1 MAIDLSGFDEVV
13 DEPKALDLSG
23 FDEVVDEPRALDLSG
38 FDAADS
44 VQSSALDLSG
54 FDEEEGPSAGD
65 IVKGVGVEV
74 GAGVG
79 GSVIGGIIG
88 GTLGSVI
95 PGAGTAAGA
104 VIGASLGGATASF
117 FGSLLAQDIEGQEDK
132 SMGRAIAAAFIGAV
146 PGGVGKGIKGGMTLG
161 KVATREAAKGAAF
174 GVTDATARAVIDEG
188 RLPTPGEL
196 AQFGGAGAL
205 FGGAL
210 GGVTTKIGQKFA
222 GKTPQQI
229 DDAIAREEIT
239 FKDLSFFPKDIPNTK
254 KTPPPLPETRGGNVQ
269 YHGTSK
275 PITKFGEYY
284 DNYSSN
290 NIYGQGFYTTDAMDI
305 ARGYTAKGLG
315 QDAVIYKIEETQP
328 VNFLDINKVTAK
340 ELSEISGT
348 NNLNE
353 VLDGLD
359 DLPESASGSD
369 LYDWLRLNVDAPKD
383 EIQEIFSIIQDN
395 LMGKGYGGIKHIGGL
410 KTNNAPHNVKIYFDA
425 KNQLRTEESMRF
437 DVPELVQLNK
447 RLKQLIIERRDL
459 PYDGSQDLK
468 WMNERVAV
476 GKRIAE
482 LEKPKPTMEGI
493 VLRGIQETKDG
504 ARSRAA
510 AQALTQPQANLG
522 TMGKIL
528 ASVAPSKF
536 VGTKA
541 QQATIDFSRIIKT
554 AEEISG
560 RIGAKTA
567 RAIKKD
573 PLLEAPI
580 NKFLDTGEMS
590 DDVARVLGPDLTKYN
605 KARVALQKEA
615 IQLIDDGAYKSLD
628 NEARKKLRDTIDDSM
643 NSSQLYARREYK
655 AFLDPNY
662 KPSGKQEQAARNE
675 LINAF
680 IAQGDDNATAFAK
693 ANKRIDDLKDGFA
706 STKKE
711 DPRKFFGSS
720 VDSVFKKKKNPGEA
734 ERIWLGEVRD
744 PVERMRGTLT
754 GVAKS
759 VARER
764 TNVILGKELLDAGIA
779 STSKVDDDMVE
790 IVLRGTGQEGSG
802 LYAYPQVQTAL
813 NELYV
818 GNGSEKMDNI
828 FLNGLQDLYRAG
840 VGLSKGVKVLLN
852 TVAYPVQVYGNTA
865 NLLGMG
871 INPFNKA
878 GRGLRLALADVP
890 LISRALEG
898 LENTPKARKALLDEL
913 EDMAKYG
920 IKNANILE
928 SDIRSTLDSGPFS
941 KWLQKGLDPFGKA
954 YQTADTMGRYVGWKA
969 NQNTIEKIFPGV
981 SDEAKKKMAAMMI
994 NDTYQNYDKLSNVV
1008 RTLSRWGVMPQFASF
1023 TAEFARNQYNQG
1035 KMIARMLAGNFGQ
1048 EFSTELGEANVKQMR
1063 SIGIKRLA
1071 SLLGVYG
1078 ATYAGIEG
1086 VKAASGVD
1094 DKKEEALRDVVYA
1107 PWDKNRNQLVKL
1119 DKGGRTG
1126 WVANP
1131 SYVVPHAL
1139 GLSALQA
1146 GLNGDSEQSVIGLMA
1161 EELVGDGS
1169 FIFQEAYQAL
1179 ANRDERG
1186 ELISEQVDELDQAR
1200 ERLTFFLT
1208 ESFRPGFSRELKK
1221 IQKARLG
1228 KGDLT
1233 LKEAGARQLGARIN
1247 PFDVGEAA
1255 TFTVRNTNTLSNK
1268 AKSRYNSLLKF
1279 GDSSEA
1285 ELNEVYNRS
1294 NEIYSDAFV
1303 ALSKNNKS
1311 LSELGYNENERIKIF
1326 KDGGISSKRILEIL
1340 TNSPSDL
1347 PRTSKQSTS
1356 EIYNEQGETM
1366 QQKRSNIMK
1375 SMRTDP
1381 QTGKRLM
1388 SMWVREKRNASKGL
1402 NQRDMLMRY
1411 MDADEKVDYLS
1422 KNPGMINEFKR
1433 KNMLSNE
1440 VLRALRIKGAM

>member
-13 DEPKALDLSG
+13 DEPKT
-23 FDEVVDEPRALDLSG
+23 LDLSG
-38 FDAADS
+38 FDAVDA
-44 VQSSALDLSG
+44 VQPSELDLSG
-54 FDEEEGPSAGD
+54 FDDKVAPEEPSAGD

-104 VIGASLGGATASF
+104 LAGSIIGGATASF

-132 SMGRAIAAAFIGAV
+132 SMGRALAAAAIGAV
-146 PGGVGKGIKGGMTLG
+146 PGGVGKGAQGGMRLSSI
-161 KVATREAAKGAAF
+161 ALREAGKGAAF

-188 RLPTPGEL
+188 RLPTAGEL

-239 FKDLSFFPKDIPNTK
+239 FKDLSFFPEQVQAKGPAARTLKFKEDIPNEQWLNDK
-254 KTPPPLPETRGGNVQ
+254 IEYVIDRGTNRSGSPRLGSTTG
-269 YHGTSK
+269 YFKDLK
-275 PITKFGEYY
+275 PIKLPLETTKNVEGYNGEHLRL
-284 DNYSSN
+284 D
-290 NIYGQGFYTTDAMDI
+290 
-305 ARGYTAKGLG
+305 
-315 QDAVIYKIEETQP
+315 QP
-328 VNFLDINKVTAK
+328 KVDKLAK
-340 ELSEISGT
+340 ELATDGKFKSSPLIGIAYNGKPYIIEGNHRIAASQQVGIPIDI
-348 NNLNE
+348 E
-353 VLDGLD
+353 V
-359 DLPESASGSD
+359 
-369 LYDWLRLNVDAPKD
+369 K
-383 EIQEIFSIIQDN
+383 
-395 LMGKGYGGIKHIGGL
+395 
-410 KTNNAPHNVKIYFDA
+410 YFDGGQRKA
-425 KNQLRTEESMRF
+425 
-437 DVPELVQLNK
+437 
-447 RLKQLIIERRDL
+447 I
-459 PYDGSQDLK
+459 DG
-468 WMNERVAV
+468 W
-476 GKRIAE
+476 
-482 LEKPKPTMEGI
+482 KPAQIKETPASTFSPSLQGI
-493 VLRGIQETKDG
+493 VEKTMLRSIQETKDG

-573 PLLEAPI
+573 PSLEAPI

-605 KARVALQKEA
+605 EARVALQKEA

-628 NEARKKLRDTIDDSM
+628 DEARETLKKTIDDSM

-675 LINAF
+675 LVNAF

-764 TNVILGKELLDAGIA
+764 TNVILGKELVDAGIA
-779 STSKVDDDMVE
+779 STTKVDDDMVE

-852 TVAYPVQVYGNTA
+852 TVAYPVQVYGNSA

-871 INPFNKA
+871 INPFSIKE
-878 GRGLRLALADVP
+878 GSRGLRLALADVP

-898 LENTPKARKALLDEL
+898 LENTPKARKAFLDEL

-969 NQNTIEKIFPGV
+969 NQNTVRKMFPNAGEEV
-981 SDEAKKKMAAMMI
+981 VKKQAAMMI

-1048 EFSTELGEANVKQMR
+1048 EFGELGSANVARMR
-1063 SIGIKRLA
+1063 AEGTKRLA

-1094 DKKEEALRDVVYA
+1094 KKKEEALRDVVYA

-1179 ANRDERG
+1179 ANRNERG

-1268 AKSRYNSLLKF
+1268 AKSRYTSLLKF
-1279 GDSSEA
+1279 GDPSEA

-1294 NEIYSDAFV
+1294 NEIYSDAFA
-1303 ALSKNNKS
+1303 ALSKNNES
-1311 LSELGYNENERIKIF
+1311 LSALGYNENERIQIL

-1356 EIYNEQGETM
+1356 EIYNEQGDTM

-1375 SMRTDP
+1375 YIRTDP

-1388 SMWVREKRNASKGL
+1388 SMWVREKRNAGKGV

-1422 KNPGMINEFKR
+1422 KNPGMINELKR

-1440 VLRALRIKGAM
+1440 VLRALRIKGSM

>member
-1 MAIDLSGFDEVV
+1 MAIDLSVL
-13 DEPKALDLSG
+13 DEPESSIDLSVLDDPQSSVDVSAI
-23 FDEVVDEPRALDLSG
+23 DEQPKIDLS
-38 FDAADS
+38 
-44 VQSSALDLSG
+44 VL
-54 FDEEEGPSAGD
+54 EEEGPTTGD
-65 IVKGVGVEV
+65 IIKGVGVEV

-104 VIGASLGGATASF
+104 LAGSIIGGATASF
-117 FGSLLAQDIEGQEDK
+117 FGSLLAQDIEGLEDK
-132 SMGRAIAAAFIGAV
+132 SMGRAIAAAAIGAV
-146 PGGVGKGIKGGMTLG
+146 PGGVGKGIKGSMTLG

-188 RLPTPGEL
+188 RLPTAEEL
-196 AQFGGAGAL
+196 VQFGGAGAL

-254 KTPPPLPETRGGNVQ
+254 KTPPPLPETRGGNIQ
-269 YHGTSK
+269 YHGTTSNIGK
-275 PITKFGEYY
+275 TGIIS
-284 DNYSSN
+284 DAYSSD

-305 ARGYTAKGLG
+305 AKGYTKKGLG
-315 QDAVIYKIEETQP
+315 ENAVIYQVKEKAP
-328 VNFLDINKVTAK
+328 VKFLDLNAVTAR
-340 ELSEISGT
+340 ELSERAEVVSLPQVQDA
-348 NNLNE
+348 LN
-353 VLDGLD
+353 
-359 DLPESASGSD
+359 DLPEGATGTD
-369 LYDWLRLNVDAPKD
+369 LYDWIRQNVDLPKD
-383 EIQEIFSIIQDN
+383 EIQEIFFSIQDN
-395 LMGKGYGGIKHIGGL
+395 LTIKGFGGVSHIGG
-410 KTNNAPHNVKIYFDA
+410 KFSGKNPHRVKIYFDP
-425 KNQLRTEESMRF
+425 KNQIDVTESIRF
-437 DVPELVQLNK
+437 DVPELTQLK
-447 RLKQLIIERRDL
+447 RAQVRWRKSRSEL
-459 PYDGSQDLK
+459 PYADGAAEQE
-468 WMNERVAV
+468 WRRQ
-476 GKRIAE
+476 GKRIQDRITE

-573 PLLEAPI
+573 PSLEAPI

-590 DDVARVLGPDLTKYN
+590 DDVAKVLGADLRKYEE
-605 KARVALQKEA
+605 ARIALQKEA

-628 NEARKKLRDTIDDSM
+628 NEARETLRKTIDDSM

-662 KPSGKQEQAARNE
+662 KPSAKQEQAARNE
-675 LINAF
+675 LVNAF

-779 STSKVDDDMVE
+779 STSKLNDDMVE

-828 FLNGLQDLYRAG
+828 FLNGIQDLYRAG

-865 NLLGMG
+865 NLMGMG
-871 INPFNKA
+871 INPFSNVP
-878 GRGLRLALADVP
+878 RGLRLALADVP
-890 LISRALEG
+890 LVSRAMEG
-898 LENTPKARKALLDEL
+898 LDKTPKARKALLDEL
-913 EDMAKYG
+913 EEMAKYG

-928 SDIRSTLDSGPFS
+928 SDIRSTLDAGPFS
-941 KWLQKGLDPFGKA
+941 KWLQKGLDPVGKA
-954 YQTADTMGRYVGWKA
+954 YQVPDTLGRYVGWKA
-969 NQNTIEKIFPGV
+969 NQNTIRKMFPNA
-981 SDEAKKKMAAMMI
+981 SDEVVKKQAAMMI

-1023 TAEFARNQYNQG
+1023 TSEFARNQYNQG
-1035 KMIARMLAGNFGQ
+1035 KMIARMIAGNFGQ
-1048 EFSTELGEANVKQMR
+1048 EFSELGAANVTRMR
-1063 SIGIKRLA
+1063 VEGTKRLA

-1078 ATYAGIEG
+1078 GTYAAIEG

-1186 ELISEQVDELDQAR
+1186 ELISEQVNDLDQAR
-1200 ERLTFFLT
+1200 ERLAFFLT

-1221 IQKARLG
+1221 LQKARLG

-1233 LKEAGARQLGARIN
+1233 LKEVGARQLGARIN

-1268 AKSRYNSLLKF
+1268 AKSRYTSLLKR
-1279 GDSSEA
+1279 GDPSGA

-1303 ALSKNNKS
+1303 ALSKNNES
-1311 LSELGYNENERIKIF
+1311 LSALGYNENERIKIF

-1347 PRTSKQSTS
+1347 PRTSRPSTS
-1356 EIYNEQGETM
+1356 EIYNEMGETM
-1366 QQKRSNIMK
+1366 QQKRSNILK
-1375 SMRTDP
+1375 EMRNDP

-1388 SMWVREKRNASKGL
+1388 SMWVREKRNADKGL
-1402 NQRDMLMRY
+1402 NQRDTLMRN
-1411 MDADEKVDYLS
+1411 MDTDEKVDYLS
-1422 KNPGMINEFKR
+1422 KNPGMINEFKS
-1433 KNMLSNE
+1433 KNLLSNE
-1440 VLRALRIKGAM
+1440 VLRALRIKGVM

>member
-13 DEPKALDLSG
+13 DKPKALDLSG

-38 FDAADS
+38 FDATDS

-54 FDEEEGPSAGD
+54 FDEEKEPSAGD

-132 SMGRAIAAAFIGAV
+132 SMGRALAAAAIGAI
-146 PGGVGKGIKGGMTLG
+146 PGGVGKGVRGGMTLG

-188 RLPTPGEL
+188 RLPTAGEL

-239 FKDLSFFPKDIPNTK
+239 FSDLSFFPKQASDDIK
-254 KTPPPLPETRGGNVQ
+254 
-269 YHGTSK
+269 
-275 PITKFGEYY
+275 IGE
-284 DNYSSN
+284 
-290 NIYGQGFYTTDAMDI
+290 
-305 ARGYTAKGLG
+305 GL
-315 QDAVIYKIEETQP
+315 
-328 VNFLDINKVTAK
+328 L
-340 ELSEISGT
+340 
-348 NNLNE
+348 
-353 VLDGLD
+353 
-359 DLPESASGSD
+359 
-369 LYDWLRLNVDAPKD
+369 
-383 EIQEIFSIIQDN
+383 
-395 LMGKGYGGIKHIGGL
+395 
-410 KTNNAPHNVKIYFDA
+410 
-425 KNQLRTEESMRF
+425 
-437 DVPELVQLNK
+437 
-447 RLKQLIIERRDL
+447 
-459 PYDGSQDLK
+459 
-468 WMNERVAV
+468 
-476 GKRIAE
+476 
-482 LEKPKPTMEGI
+482 
-493 VLRGIQETKDG
+493 LRGIQETKDG
-504 ARSRAA
+504 ARSRAS

-536 VGTKA
+536 VGTNA
-541 QQATIDFSRIIKT
+541 QQATIDFSRITKT

-573 PLLEAPI
+573 PSLEAPI

-605 KARVALQKEA
+605 EARVALQKEA

-628 NEARKKLRDTIDDSM
+628 DEARETLRKTIDDSM
-643 NSSQLYARREYK
+643 NSSQLYSRREYK

-675 LINAF
+675 LVNSF

-693 ANKRIDDLKDGFA
+693 ANDRIDDLKDGFA

-790 IVLRGTGQEGSG
+790 IVLRGTGKEGSG

-840 VGLSKGVKVLLN
+840 VGLSKGVKVLFN
-852 TVAYPVQVYGNTA
+852 TVAYPVQAYGNTA

-871 INPFNKA
+871 INPFSNA
-878 GRGLRLALADVP
+878 PRGLRLALADVP
-890 LISRALEG
+890 LVSRAMEG
-898 LENTPKARKALLDEL
+898 LEKTPKARKALLDEL
-913 EDMAKYG
+913 GEMAKYG

-928 SDIRSTLDSGPFS
+928 SDIRSTLDAGPFS
-941 KWLQKGLDPFGKA
+941 KLLQKGLDPVGKA
-954 YQTADTMGRYVGWKA
+954 YQVPDTLGRYVGWKA
-969 NQNTIEKIFPGV
+969 NQNTIRKMFPNASEDV
-981 SDEAKKKMAAMMI
+981 VKKQAAMMI

-1035 KMIARMLAGNFGQ
+1035 KMIARMIAGNFGQ
-1048 EFSTELGEANVKQMR
+1048 EFGELGTANVARMR
-1063 SIGIKRLA
+1063 VEGTKRLA

-1094 DKKEEALRDVVYA
+1094 KKKEEALRDVVYA

-1119 DKGGRTG
+1119 NKGGRSG

-1179 ANRDERG
+1179 ANRNERG

-1221 IQKARLG
+1221 LQKARLG

-1233 LKEAGARQLGARIN
+1233 LKEVGARQLGARIN

-1268 AKSRYNSLLKF
+1268 AKSRYTSLLKF
-1279 GDSSEA
+1279 GDPSEA

-1294 NEIYSDAFV
+1294 NEIYSDSFV
-1303 ALSKNNKS
+1303 ALSKNNES
-1311 LSELGYNENERIKIF
+1311 LSALGYNENERIQIL

-1356 EIYNEQGETM
+1356 EIYNEQGDTM

-1375 SMRTDP
+1375 YIRTDP

-1388 SMWVREKRNASKGL
+1388 SMWVREKKNASKGL
-1402 NQRDMLMRY
+1402 NQRDMLMRN
-1411 MDADEKVDYLS
+1411 MDTDEKVDYLS
-1422 KNPGMINEFKR
+1422 KNPSMINEFKR

-1440 VLRALRIKGAM
+1440 VLRALRIKGSM

>member
-1 MAIDLSGFDEVV
+1 MAIDLSVL
-13 DEPKALDLSG
+13 DEPESSVDLS
-23 FDEVVDEPRALDLSG
+23 VLDEPQSSVDLSVL
-38 FDAADS
+38 DEP
-44 VQSSALDLSG
+44 QSEIDLSVL
-54 FDEEEGPSAGD
+54 DSEEPSVGD
-65 IVKGVGVEV
+65 IIKGVGVEV

-104 VIGASLGGATASF
+104 LAGSIIGGATASF

-132 SMGRAIAAAFIGAV
+132 SMGRALAAAAIGAV
-146 PGGVGKGIKGGMTLG
+146 PGGIGKGAQGGMRLSS
-161 KVATREAAKGAAF
+161 VALREAGKGAAF

-188 RLPTPGEL
+188 RLPTAGEL

-353 VLDGLD
+353 VIDGLD

-425 KNQLRTEESMRF
+425 KNQLITKESMRF

-573 PLLEAPI
+573 PSLEAPI

-590 DDVARVLGPDLTKYN
+590 DDVARVLGPDLKKYN
-605 KARVALQKEA
+605 EARVALQKEA

-628 NEARKKLRDTIDDSM
+628 DEAREKLRKTIDDSM

-662 KPSGKQEQAARNE
+662 KPSSKQEQAARNE
-675 LINAF
+675 LVNAF
-680 IAQGDDNATAFAK
+680 IAQGDNNATAFAK

-779 STSKVDDDMVE
+779 STSKLDDDMVE

-840 VGLSKGVKVLLN
+840 VGLSKGVKVLFN
-852 TVAYPVQVYGNTA
+852 TVAYPVQAYGNTA

-871 INPFNKA
+871 INPFSNVP
-878 GRGLRLALADVP
+878 RGLRLALADVP
-890 LISRALEG
+890 LVSRAMEG
-898 LENTPKARKALLDEL
+898 LDKTPKARKALLDEL
-913 EDMAKYG
+913 EEMAKYG

-928 SDIRSTLDSGPFS
+928 SDIRSTLDAGPFS
-941 KWLQKGLDPFGKA
+941 KWLQKGLDPVGKA
-954 YQTADTMGRYVGWKA
+954 YQVPDTLGRYVGWKA
-969 NQNTIEKIFPGV
+969 NQNTIRKMFPNA
-981 SDEAKKKMAAMMI
+981 SDDVVKKQAAMMI

-1048 EFSTELGEANVKQMR
+1048 EFGELGAANVARMR
-1063 SIGIKRLA
+1063 AEGTKRLA

-1221 IQKARLG
+1221 LQKARLG

-1233 LKEAGARQLGARIN
+1233 LKEVGARQLGARIN

-1268 AKSRYNSLLKF
+1268 AKSRYTSLLKF
-1279 GDSSEA
+1279 GDPSEA

-1303 ALSKNNKS
+1303 ALSKNNES
-1311 LSELGYNENERIKIF
+1311 LSALGYNENERIKIF

-1356 EIYNEQGETM
+1356 EIYNEMGETM
-1366 QQKRSNIMK
+1366 QEKRSNIMK

-1402 NQRDMLMRY
+1402 NQRDMLMRN
-1411 MDADEKVDYLS
+1411 MDTDEKVDYLS